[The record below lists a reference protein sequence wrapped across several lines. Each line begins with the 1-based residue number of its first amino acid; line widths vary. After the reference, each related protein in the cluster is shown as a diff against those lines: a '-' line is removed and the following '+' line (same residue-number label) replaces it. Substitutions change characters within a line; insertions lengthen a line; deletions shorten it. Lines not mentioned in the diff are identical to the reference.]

1 MVVEL
6 EVMVSKPGSRA
17 FAEHDPGRERFLHLC
32 GFIGTNPRD
41 ELITYEYSV
50 TKIEELLVR
59 DSWVKGDKMK
69 R

>member
-1 MVVEL
+1 VTVEN
-6 EVMVSKPGSRA
+6 PY
-17 FAEHDPGRERFLHLC
+17 HDPGRERFLHLC

-41 ELITYEYSV
+41 ELITSEYSV

-59 DSWVKGDKMK
+59 DSWVKDDKMK

>member
-1 MVVEL
+1 VTVEN
-6 EVMVSKPGSRA
+6 PD
-17 FAEHDPGRERFLHLC
+17 HDPGRERFLHLC

-41 ELITYEYSV
+41 ELITSEYSV

>member
-1 MVVEL
+1 VTVEN
-6 EVMVSKPGSRA
+6 PD
-17 FAEHDPGRERFLHLC
+17 HDPGRERFLHLC
-32 GFIGTNPRD
+32 EFIRTNPRD
-41 ELITYEYSV
+41 ELITSEYSV